1 MSIFK
6 IFLCKFLLDVAKIFP
21 PFSAGSFFQFVT
33 IAPEFLI
40 MGIKGNFEV
49 KKIENKKPKDQEE
62 LEALIRKSGG
72 GSHMV
77 FRSENKDEELFVDE
91 L

>member
-1 MSIFK
+1 
-6 IFLCKFLLDVAKIFP
+6 
-21 PFSAGSFFQFVT
+21 
-33 IAPEFLI
+33 
-40 MGIKGNFEV
+40 MGIKGNFKVE
-49 KKIENKKPKDQEE
+49 KIENIKSEDQEE

-77 FRSENKDEELFVDE
+77 FRTDNKDDELFVDE

>member
-1 MSIFK
+1 
-6 IFLCKFLLDVAKIFP
+6 
-21 PFSAGSFFQFVT
+21 
-33 IAPEFLI
+33 

-49 KKIENKKPKDQEE
+49 KKIENKKSKDQEE

>member
-1 MSIFK
+1 
-6 IFLCKFLLDVAKIFP
+6 
-21 PFSAGSFFQFVT
+21 
-33 IAPEFLI
+33 

-49 KKIENKKPKDQEE
+49 KKVDLEKSKDQDE

-77 FRSENKDEELFVDE
+77 FRSKNKDDELFVDE

>member
-1 MSIFK
+1 
-6 IFLCKFLLDVAKIFP
+6 
-21 PFSAGSFFQFVT
+21 
-33 IAPEFLI
+33 
-40 MGIKGNFEV
+40 MGIKGNFKV
-49 KKIENKKPKDQEE
+49 KKVENMKSEDQEE

-77 FRSENKDEELFVDE
+77 FRTKNKDDELFVDE

>member
-1 MSIFK
+1 VI
-6 IFLCKFLLDVAKIFP
+6 IL
-21 PFSAGSFFQFVT
+21 
-33 IAPEFLI
+33 
-40 MGIKGNFEV
+40 GIKGNFEV
-49 KKIENKKPKDQEE
+49 KKIEIDKSEDQDE

-77 FRSENKDEELFVDE
+77 FRSKNKDDELFVDE

>member
-1 MSIFK
+1 
-6 IFLCKFLLDVAKIFP
+6 
-21 PFSAGSFFQFVT
+21 
-33 IAPEFLI
+33 

-77 FRSENKDEELFVDE
+77 F
-91 L
+91 